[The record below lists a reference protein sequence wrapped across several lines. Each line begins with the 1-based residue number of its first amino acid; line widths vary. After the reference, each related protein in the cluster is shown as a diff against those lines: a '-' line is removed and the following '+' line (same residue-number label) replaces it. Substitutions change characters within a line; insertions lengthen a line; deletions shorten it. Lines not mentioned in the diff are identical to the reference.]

1 MRLFTKFRNAGNF
14 LISFLLRAR
23 LGNSW
28 PVLFFKEVGLFSRP
42 KRTKS
47 HRRNK
52 KHKVRVNT
60 KRRRDTRARRRD
72 DVGDLIRVCKYT
84 TTAKLND
91 IKTPRSMTR
100 PIFFPATHK
109 SERARRGE
117 AKRGERT
124 RDERRVPSDLALI
137 AFLSWPSQKKILSD
151 LIRQKRARESAP
163 GPERSDGNR
172 TERSPRAAPAEIIR
186 PPIYYF

>member
-1 MRLFTKFRNAGNF
+1 MHANHLRTRFFTKFRSVGNF
-14 LISFLLRAR
+14 LISFLLRASSLEIPGR
-23 LGNSW
+23 F
-28 PVLFFKEVGLFSRP
+28 FFKEVGLFSRP

-60 KRRRDTRARRRD
+60 KRRRDARARKRD

-109 SERARRGE
+109 SERTRRGE
-117 AKRGERT
+117 ARRGVASVHGT
-124 RDERRVPSDLALI
+124 RDEFPLI
-137 AFLSWPSQKKILSD
+137 SL
-151 LIRQKRARESAP
+151 
-163 GPERSDGNR
+163 
-172 TERSPRAAPAEIIR
+172 
-186 PPIYYF
+186 